1 MQVYARRLSSI
12 LEILKEKSITM
23 NLAELFDQLTVFDMT
38 EFVRLRKEEHLQLD
52 FKTVN
57 DSSIDKDGRKNL
69 AKYISGFA
77 NSAGGIIV
85 WGIDARRD
93 SHGIDCAID
102 APQIN
107 QLGQFVARLNELS
120 GQSTSPVVDGVRHK
134 AIETSSDQGYAV
146 TLIPESGSGPHMAKL
161 GEDRYYKR
169 NGQQFLKME
178 HFDLEDMFGR
188 RQKPD
193 LKINISK
200 SRDIN
205 PPFHEQMNILVI
217 NSGRALAR
225 HVGFFAVVEG
235 ARIIRVEHIQDFSHL
250 NNGRQTV
257 SYANDQSVFHP
268 SGIPT
273 QVGSVIFERT
283 SVDETVT
290 INMTY
295 YCEHMMPQRNS
306 ILMPP
311 ETP

>member
-57 DSSIDKDGRKNL
+57 DSSIDKDDRKNL

-134 AIETSSDQGYAV
+134 AIETSSD
-146 TLIPESGSGPHMAKL
+146 
-161 GEDRYYKR
+161 
-169 NGQQFLKME
+169 
-178 HFDLEDMFGR
+178 
-188 RQKPD
+188 
-193 LKINISK
+193 
-200 SRDIN
+200 
-205 PPFHEQMNILVI
+205 
-217 NSGRALAR
+217 
-225 HVGFFAVVEG
+225 
-235 ARIIRVEHIQDFSHL
+235 
-250 NNGRQTV
+250 
-257 SYANDQSVFHP
+257 
-268 SGIPT
+268 
-273 QVGSVIFERT
+273 
-283 SVDETVT
+283 
-290 INMTY
+290 
-295 YCEHMMPQRNS
+295 
-306 ILMPP
+306 
-311 ETP
+311 